1 MAKNAERQ
9 VMHTVFHIL
18 SFLFVGIVLGAGY
31 FALLHAEVG
40 QFMRG
45 MPARYAIMMHVL
57 RLAVAALMF
66 WLIAQYGAMALLAA
80 LAGFTLVLATLKPLT
95 A

>member
-1 MAKNAERQ
+1 
-9 VMHTVFHIL
+9 MHTGFQIL
-18 SFLFVGIVLGAGY
+18 SFLFAGIVLGAGY

-40 QFMRG
+40 QFVRG
-45 MPARYAIMMHVL
+45 AAPRYAIMMHIL
-57 RLAVAALMF
+57 RLAAAVLVF

-95 A
+95 TS